1 MSSNLILPFCFKALK
16 MWTIV
21 DHWFEIK
28 TMTLYLFLCFIITFI
43 TAYIYSNTLIY
54 CFVFSFIEKFGDK
67 RFIFNT
73 LGEAFSTCILISLNV
88 AFFSAACFFLLSLYV
103 YIKPGMYK
111 QESKNTKRFF
121 CFFFINLF
129 ISFFIFSYFLF
140 PSVLTFFS
148 YFESFSLFELTLEAK
163 IFDYVGF
170 SLNLI
175 YLLTIVFQIPLIV
188 PFLIFMR
195 VIRVDYLLMKR
206 KELTFLFFV
215 LGALLSPPDLL
226 SQLFIAI
233 PLFLCMEL
241 LLFFLILS
249 TEYDCCGVESCSNG
263 KR

>member
-1 MSSNLILPFCFKALK
+1 M
-16 MWTIV
+16 
-21 DHWFEIK
+21 
-28 TMTLYLFLCFIITFI
+28 
-43 TAYIYSNTLIY
+43 
-54 CFVFSFIEKFGDK
+54 
-67 RFIFNT
+67 
-73 LGEAFSTCILISLNV
+73 
-88 AFFSAACFFLLSLYV
+88 
-103 YIKPGMYK
+103 
-111 QESKNTKRFF
+111 
-121 CFFFINLF
+121 
-129 ISFFIFSYFLF
+129 
-140 PSVLTFFS
+140 LTFFS

-170 SLNLI
+170 TLNLI

-233 PLFLCMEL
+233 PLFLFMEL